1 MGKAFTTGWLR
12 HELYGLQAAIQLPLG
27 GGPYWNASYLTLNKR
42 GIKCLDLPGEFV
54 GILDHDNEDEIVS
67 NPAQSHYP
75 PISWTADN
83 DDILTIKQSDLQ
95 ERLTRHSHFAK
106 WLMTTFGMEVLNQG
120 SGVLDVAGGNGKLS
134 AALQKLGVTS
144 CTIVDPKPLI
154 PSREGVLVLAEELHG
169 DGSALTDESYP
180 HAQQIRNCSII
191 VGLHPD
197 EATEAIVDM
206 AVRLGKPFAVSP
218 CCVMTK
224 LFPHR
229 KHAKTGDPVRT
240 VWALCRYLIEK
251 APSAFQVDFLPFAG
265 RNKVIYWKGGD
276 LGPLLVCQ
284 EIEGKDE
291 IVHEVS

>member
-1 MGKAFTTGWLR
+1 
-12 HELYGLQAAIQLPLG
+12 
-27 GGPYWNASYLTLNKR
+27 LNKR

-54 GILDHDNEDEIVS
+54 GIFENLDDMVS
-67 NPAQSHYP
+67 NDTETSNP
-75 PISWTADN
+75 PLVSWTADN

-134 AALQKLGVTS
+134 AALQKLGVKS

-154 PSREGVLVLAEELHG
+154 TSREGVLVLAEELHG
-169 DGSALTDESYP
+169 NGSALTDESYP
-180 HAQQIRNCSII
+180 HAQRIRNCSVI

-224 LFPHR
+224 LFPNR
-229 KHAKTGDPVRT
+229 KNPKTGDPVRT
-240 VWALCRYLIEK
+240 VWALCRYLLEK

-276 LGPLLVCQ
+276 LGSSLFCQ
-284 EIEGKDE
+284 EIDGKD
-291 IVHEVS
+291 